1 MLYNGC
7 SWCYLPISSL
17 TVAVV
22 CRATRKRRSRCSVIP
37 WTSVTPCGMEHR
49 PSGITPTTSTVV
61 RAPQS
66 RSLWRADRPRLLPLC
81 SCSPGSSSVCA
92 RWADGPRSGWL
103 TVRDKTAAVFI
114 VCAQSA
120 LLLWPRLPSPHA
132 KMVSSISPVRAVGD
146 RSLAPRGQSFSVSE
160 GVKNI
165 ERWLTTDSQR
175 ITKLLMK
182 VGQLRYNRHPLCL
195 DYVCDV

>member
-1 MLYNGC
+1 M
-7 SWCYLPISSL
+7 ISSH
-17 TVAVV
+17 VAQDLWQHSFRPLAGWITRNVRCVV
-22 CRATRKRRSRCSVIP
+22 
-37 WTSVTPCGMEHR
+37 GL
-49 PSGITPTTSTVV
+49 GI
-61 RAPQS
+61 A
-66 RSLWRADRPRLLPLC
+66 RSLR
-81 SCSPGSSSVCA
+81 
-92 RWADGPRSGWL
+92 L
-103 TVRDKTAAVFI
+103 TVRDKTAAVCI

-120 LLLWPRLPSPHA
+120 LLLWPRLPSPRA